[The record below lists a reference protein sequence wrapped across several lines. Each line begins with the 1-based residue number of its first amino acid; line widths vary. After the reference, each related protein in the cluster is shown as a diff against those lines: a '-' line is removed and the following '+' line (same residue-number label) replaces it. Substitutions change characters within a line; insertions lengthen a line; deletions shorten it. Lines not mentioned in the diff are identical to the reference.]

1 MVVSFA
7 WTSASVDTAC
17 GIIAWCLSLCLS
29 FTLGNV
35 DESQP
40 LFPSIRE
47 LGTFL
52 PVGTVHLEKSEAVRE
67 TMLQD
72 PKRASFSSQ
81 NADSP
86 AFSKTS
92 APPPSVPSGCP
103 LGVMSIS

>member
-17 GIIAWCLSLCLS
+17 GIIAWCLSICLS

-40 LFPSIRE
+40 LFPSIRKTRK

-52 PVGTVHLEKSEAVRE
+52 PVGTVHLERSE
-67 TMLQD
+67 Q
-72 PKRASFSSQ
+72 
-81 NADSP
+81 
-86 AFSKTS
+86 
-92 APPPSVPSGCP
+92 
-103 LGVMSIS
+103 